1 MLQII
6 AGSSAVS
13 PFRRQ
18 RLLAELQQ
26 QMSSLRAVHARY
38 LHFVDQSVALNAD
51 EQNVLEQLL
60 RYGPQ
65 DEAWPAQASA
75 TRIVTPR
82 FGTISPWSTKATEI
96 AQNCG
101 LKAIQRIERGIE
113 WWFEGVSD
121 EAACDQLA
129 RAIHDRMLETVFT
142 QMDEAEGLFVE
153 HEARV
158 LGMVD
163 VLGGGRAAL
172 ETANKN
178 LGLALADDEMDYL
191 VEGFTELGRN
201 PNDVELMMF
210 AQANSE
216 HCRHKI
222 FNANWVID
230 GSDRADSLFGFIR
243 QTCQGEPAGVLS
255 AYKDN
260 AAVIAGGEAQRFYPD
275 ASGQGYAYHA
285 TTQDIVYK
293 AETHNH
299 PTAISPFPGAATGA
313 GGEIRDGG
321 ATGRGSRPKAGLSGF
336 SVSNL
341 KLPNAPRPWEVDYG
355 KPDRIVSA
363 LEIMRDAPLG
373 AAAFN
378 NEFGRPVLSG
388 YFRSYEQKVS
398 GPQGEEVRGYHK
410 PIMLAGGVGNIERD
424 HVEKNSIDPGTPI
437 VVLGGPAMLI
447 GLGGG
452 AASSMTSGSSAAD
465 LDFASVQRG
474 NPEMERRCQEV
485 IDRCWQRGAHN
496 PIVSIHDVGAGG
508 LSNAVPE
515 IVNDSGRGGRF
526 ELRTIPSDEPGMS
539 PLEIWCNEAQER
551 YVLAID
557 PDQLEEFEAIC
568 ARERCPY
575 AVIGEATAEQELIVA
590 DGLFDNTP
598 IDLPLELLFGK
609 PPRMLRDVHH
619 QTFHK
624 PELALEGVDLR
635 EALERVLRLPTVAD
649 KTFLVTIGD
658 RSVTGLVA
666 REQMVGPWQVPV
678 ADVAVTAASFQGYTG
693 EAMALGERAP
703 LALLQGPA
711 SGRMAVGEAITNLA
725 AARVNDLQSVKL
737 SANWMAAAGH
747 PGEDAVL
754 FDTVEAVSKLCQR
767 LGLCIPVGKD
777 SMSMKTVWQEQGETR
792 SVTGP
797 LSLIVSAFAPVNDIR
812 KTWTPLLTVDE
823 DNLLLLVDLGHG
835 QNRLGASALAQVFNQ
850 IGHHPPDLDDADAL
864 ARFFSAMQAL
874 AERDLVRAYHDRSD
888 GGLIAAL
895 CEMAFA
901 SRCGLDI
908 DVDSI
913 TTKTSAV
920 AALFAEELGAVLQIR
935 ASDLTAVQD
944 ILRAQGLLS
953 HTHSVGRA
961 VSGNTIAIHA
971 QGKEL
976 LQVERSALHRVWSET
991 THQMQAL
998 RDNADCAREEY
1009 DRLLDQNDPGL
1020 HFDLRFDPAEDVAA
1034 PYIAKGVRPKVA
1046 IVREQG
1052 VNGQIEMA
1060 AAFDRAGFAAVDVH
1074 MSDLHSGAVALSD
1087 FQGMVAC
1094 GGFSYGD
1101 VLGAGEGWA
1110 KSILFNSRTRDQFS
1124 AFFAREDSFSLGV
1137 CNGCQM
1143 MSVLKTLI
1151 PGAEHWPR
1159 FVRNLSEQFE
1169 ARLVEVEVLDS
1180 PSLFLQG
1187 MAGTQVPV
1195 VVAHGEGRV
1204 EFATAQ
1210 DAQAAQATLRYVDGR
1225 GAVAQRYP
1233 ENPNGSEGG
1242 VTGFTSADGRATIL
1256 MPHPERLFRSAQ
1268 YGWKPASAEA
1278 WGEDGPWMR
1287 MFRNARV
1294 WVG

>member
-1 MLQII
+1 
-6 AGSSAVS
+6 
-13 PFRRQ
+13 
-18 RLLAELQQ
+18 
-26 QMSSLRAVHARY
+26 
-38 LHFVDQSVALNAD
+38 
-51 EQNVLEQLL
+51 
-60 RYGPQ
+60 
-65 DEAWPAQASA
+65 
-75 TRIVTPR
+75 
-82 FGTISPWSTKATEI
+82 
-96 AQNCG
+96 
-101 LKAIQRIERGIE
+101 
-113 WWFEGVSD
+113 
-121 EAACDQLA
+121 
-129 RAIHDRMLETVFT
+129 
-142 QMDEAEGLFVE
+142 
-153 HEARV
+153 
-158 LGMVD
+158 
-163 VLGGGRAAL
+163 
-172 ETANKN
+172 
-178 LGLALADDEMDYL
+178 
-191 VEGFTELGRN
+191 
-201 PNDVELMMF
+201 
-210 AQANSE
+210 
-216 HCRHKI
+216 
-222 FNANWVID
+222 
-230 GSDRADSLFGFIR
+230 
-243 QTCQGEPAGVLS
+243 
-255 AYKDN
+255 
-260 AAVIAGGEAQRFYPD
+260 
-275 ASGQGYAYHA
+275 
-285 TTQDIVYK
+285 
-293 AETHNH
+293 
-299 PTAISPFPGAATGA
+299 
-313 GGEIRDGG
+313 
-321 ATGRGSRPKAGLSGF
+321 
-336 SVSNL
+336 
-341 KLPNAPRPWEVDYG
+341 
-355 KPDRIVSA
+355 
-363 LEIMRDAPLG
+363 
-373 AAAFN
+373 
-378 NEFGRPVLSG
+378 
-388 YFRSYEQKVS
+388 
-398 GPQGEEVRGYHK
+398 
-410 PIMLAGGVGNIERD
+410 
-424 HVEKNSIDPGTPI
+424 
-437 VVLGGPAMLI
+437 
-447 GLGGG
+447 
-452 AASSMTSGSSAAD
+452 
-465 LDFASVQRG
+465 
-474 NPEMERRCQEV
+474 
-485 IDRCWQRGAHN
+485 
-496 PIVSIHDVGAGG
+496 
-508 LSNAVPE
+508 
-515 IVNDSGRGGRF
+515 
-526 ELRTIPSDEPGMS
+526 
-539 PLEIWCNEAQER
+539 
-551 YVLAID
+551 
-557 PDQLEEFEAIC
+557 
-568 ARERCPY
+568 
-575 AVIGEATAEQELIVA
+575 
-590 DGLFDNTP
+590 
-598 IDLPLELLFGK
+598 
-609 PPRMLRDVHH
+609 
-619 QTFHK
+619 
-624 PELALEGVDLR
+624 
-635 EALERVLRLPTVAD
+635 
-649 KTFLVTIGD
+649 
-658 RSVTGLVA
+658 
-666 REQMVGPWQVPV
+666 
-678 ADVAVTAASFQGYTG
+678 
-693 EAMALGERAP
+693 
-703 LALLQGPA
+703 
-711 SGRMAVGEAITNLA
+711 
-725 AARVNDLQSVKL
+725 
-737 SANWMAAAGH
+737 
-747 PGEDAVL
+747 
-754 FDTVEAVSKLCQR
+754 
-767 LGLCIPVGKD
+767 
-777 SMSMKTVWQEQGETR
+777 MKTVWQEQGETR

-1074 MSDLHSGAVALSD
+1074 MSDLHSGAVVLSD

-1210 DAQAAQATLRYVDGR
+1210 DAHAAQATLRYVDGR

-1268 YGWKPASAEA
+1268 YGWKPPSAEA

>member
-6 AGSSAVS
+6 SGSSAAS

-18 RLLAELQQ
+18 RLLQDLQQ
-26 QMSSLRAVHARY
+26 HVPALQAVHARY
-38 LHFVDQSVALNAD
+38 LHFVDQSSALSA
-51 EQNVLEQLL
+51 EQQAVLEQLL

-65 DEAWPAQASA
+65 DEAWPQRAHN
-75 TRIVTPR
+75 TRVVTPR

-101 LKAIQRIERGIE
+101 LSAVQRIERGIE
-113 WWFEGVSD
+113 WWFEGVTED
-121 EAACDQLA
+121 ALCDQLA
-129 RAIHDRMLETVFT
+129 RAVHDRMLETVLT
-142 QMDEAEGLFVE
+142 QLEEADALFIE
-153 HEARV
+153 HGARS
-158 LGMVD
+158 LGVID

-172 ETANKN
+172 VLANKA
-178 LGLALADDEMDYL
+178 LGLALAEDEIDYL

-201 PNDVELMMF
+201 PKDVELMMF

-222 FNANWVID
+222 FNANWIID
-230 GSDRADSLFGFIR
+230 GGARDDSLFGFIR
-243 QTCQGEPAGVLS
+243 KTCQGEPAGVLS

-275 ASGQGYAYHA
+275 SAGQGYAYHA
-285 TTQDIVYK
+285 TLQDIVYK

-341 KLPNAPRPWEVDYG
+341 KLPGALRPWEVEYG
-355 KPDRIVSA
+355 KPERIVSA

-388 YFRSYEQKVS
+388 YFRSYEQKVP

-410 PIMLAGGVGNIERD
+410 PIMLAAGVGNIERS
-424 HVEKNSIDPGTPI
+424 HVEKNSIAPGTPI

-551 YVLAID
+551 YVLAIH
-557 PDQLEEFEAIC
+557 PEQLDEFEAIC

-575 AVIGEATAEQELIVA
+575 AVIGEATAEQELILA

-609 PPRMLRDVHH
+609 PPRMLREVHH

-624 PELALEGVDLR
+624 PELNLAGIDLH

-678 ADVAVTAASFQGYTG
+678 ADVAVTAASYQGYTG

-725 AARVNDLQSVKL
+725 AARVPDLHSVKL

-747 PGEDAVL
+747 HGEDAVL
-754 FDTVEAVSKLCQR
+754 FDTVEAVSRLCQR

-797 LSLIVSAFAPVNDIR
+797 LSLIVSAFAPVADIR
-812 KTWTPLLTVDE
+812 KTWTPLLESAD
-823 DNLLLLVDLGHG
+823 DNLLLLIDLGHG
-835 QNRLGASALAQVFNQ
+835 QNRLGASALAQVYNQ

-864 ARFFSAMQAL
+864 ARFFAAMQAL
-874 AERDLVRAYHDRSD
+874 AAADLVCAYHDRSD
-888 GGLIAAL
+888 GGLVAAL

-901 SRCGLDI
+901 SRCGLALDLAELAPQG
-908 DVDSI
+908 D
-913 TTKTSAV
+913 AL
-920 AALFAEELGAVLQIR
+920 AALFAEELGAVIQIR
-935 ASDLTAVQD
+935 AADLGLVQEQ
-944 ILRAQGLLS
+944 LRRHGLLS
-953 HTHSVGRA
+953 HAHVLGRA
-961 VSGNTIAIHA
+961 LPGNEIVIH
-971 QGKEL
+971 QGGQAL
-976 LQVERSALHRVWSET
+976 LRAERHALHRVWSET
-991 THQMQAL
+991 THHMQAL
-998 RDNADCAREEY
+998 RDNANCAQEEY
-1009 DRLLDQNDPGL
+1009 DRLLDPADPGL

-1034 PYIAKGVRPKVA
+1034 PYIRKGIRPRVA

-1074 MSDLHSGAVALSD
+1074 MSDLHGGAVNLGD

-1110 KSILFNSRTRDQFS
+1110 KSILFNSRTRDQF
-1124 AFFAREDSFSLGV
+1124 AEFFAREDRFSLGV

-1143 MSVLKTLI
+1143 LSVLKALV

-1169 ARLVEVEVLDS
+1169 ARMVEVEVLDS
-1180 PSLFLQG
+1180 PSIFLQG
-1187 MAGTQVPV
+1187 MAGSQLPV
-1195 VVAHGEGRV
+1195 VVAHGEGRI
-1204 EFATAQ
+1204 EFAQAG
-1210 DAQAAQATLRYVDGR
+1210 DAVAVQASLRYVDGR

-1233 ENPNGSEGG
+1233 ENPNGSDGG
-1242 VTGFTSADGRATIL
+1242 LTGFTSADGRATIL

-1268 YGWKPASAEA
+1268 YGWKPESAQA

-1294 WVG
+1294 WVD